1 MADVSERDFFY
12 RLTPDEIIDAV
23 VKLGLEPSGHVA
35 QLNSMENRVF
45 DLRLDDGRHVVTK
58 FYRPGRW
65 SEAQIREEHRF
76 LAELSEHEIPV
87 LAPLAFGGETL
98 FAEQGIFFA
107 LWARTGGREPE
118 EFTEI
123 DLQILGRLL
132 ARLHNIGAGVAYAAR
147 PALSGERYLTEPLA
161 VLTEKK
167 YLPPKFE
174 DAYRALAEIVRENF
188 MREIADVPLLRLHG
202 DLHKGNMLNGSEGW
216 FLLDFDDSLTG
227 PAVQDLWMMF
237 PGSSGESLRARE
249 TFLAA
254 YREFRDFDDR
264 WLSLAEILR
273 AMRIIHYSGW
283 IARRYDDPAFKSAFP
298 SFADD
303 AYWEEEIGV
312 LRDICADL
320 GGQSA
325 LPGDDEQLG
334 NKDFFFDWEDK

>member
-1 MADVSERDFFY
+1 MDDDRRDFFY

-45 DLRLDDGRHVVTK
+45 DLRLEDGAHVVTK

-65 SEAQIREEHRF
+65 SAAQIGEEHRF
-76 LAELSEHEIPV
+76 MAELKEHEIPV
-87 LAPLAFGGETL
+87 LAPMRFGGETL
-98 FAEQGIFFA
+98 FEEQGIYFA
-107 LWARTGGREPE
+107 VWPRTGGREPDE
-118 EFTEI
+118 LTEI

-132 ARLHNIGAGVAYAAR
+132 ARLHNIGGGAKYSAR
-147 PALSGERYLTEPLA
+147 PAFSAERFIDEPLE
-161 VLTEKK
+161 VLVAKK
-167 YLPPKFE
+167 FLPPKFE
-174 DAYRALAEIVRENF
+174 SVYRELAGIVRESFGNA
-188 MREIADVPLLRLHG
+188 EADVPLLRIHG

-227 PAVQDLWMMF
+227 PAVQDIWMMF
-237 PGSSGESLRARE
+237 PGSSPEAAQARAV
-249 TFLAA
+249 FLAA
-254 YREFRDFDDR
+254 YREFRDFDER

-273 AMRIIHYSGW
+273 AMRIVHYSGW
-283 IARRYDDPAFKSAFP
+283 IARRYDDPAFRAAFP

-320 GGQSA
+320 GGGSA
-325 LPGDDEQLG
+325 LAADEQLG
-334 NKDFFFDWEDK
+334 NKDFFFDWED